1 MKYHYNDNE
10 LLYLIR
16 EKEDSA
22 LEIIYQKYTPMI
34 KKRIGDF
41 KIKYKNQDDFFQEG
55 LITLKKA
62 IETYKDEY
70 GKTFNKYFD
79 LLIQRRFIQLLK
91 KESKYFYNVSVVEDV
106 DTIVCLEE
114 KKEVLTLN
122 DVDTSNL
129 STFENQVM
137 ELIYIE
143 NMKALEVSEKLNCDI
158 RKVYNAVSRAKN
170 KIKNNI

>member
-10 LLYLIR
+10 LLYLIK

-22 LEIIYQKYTPMI
+22 LEIIYQKYIPMI

-41 KIKYKNQDDFFQEG
+41 KIKYKNYDDFFQEG

-62 IETYKDEY
+62 IETYKEEY

-106 DTIVCLEE
+106 DTLVCLEE
-114 KKEVLTLN
+114 RKEVVTLN
-122 DVDTSNL
+122 EIDTSNL
-129 STFENQVM
+129 SLFENQVM
-137 ELIYIE
+137 EMIYND
-143 NMKALEVSEKLNCDI
+143 NMKALEVSEQLKCDI
-158 RKVYNAVSRAKN
+158 RKVYNAVSRAKQ